1 MKYIC
6 KTLDFK
12 IEEPTVISFGKF
24 DGLHRGH
31 ELLVQWMKQLKKEKD
46 LKSVAFT
53 FDIPPKTHLL
63 SLEQKSLTTKKE
75 KLYIFAQSGVDYL
88 VECPFVD
95 AVRQMQAEEFI
106 AWIVKSL
113 HVKQIVVGTDFR
125 YGYQR
130 KGDYLLL
137 QRLEKKYGYQ
147 TVVVDKLKEDGKDVS
162 STYIRNLLCEGNL
175 QKANR
180 LLGYPFFMRGEVVHG
195 QALGRTIGIPT
206 LNMIPSE
213 DKMLPP
219 KGVYITRVKMD
230 EKNYCG
236 VTNIGCRPTVSDTKQ
251 ISVETYVIDFSEQIY
266 GKTVSVEFLSFLRE
280 ERKFEHLSELKSQ
293 MEKDIDAAKMYFQ
306 KNI

>member
-95 AVRQMQAEEFI
+95 EVRQMQAEEFI

-219 KGVYITRVKMD
+219 NGVYITRVKMD

>member
-12 IEEPTVISFGKF
+12 IKEPTVISFGKF

-95 AVRQMQAEEFI
+95 EVRQMQAEEFI

-219 KGVYITRVKMD
+219 NGVYITRVKMD